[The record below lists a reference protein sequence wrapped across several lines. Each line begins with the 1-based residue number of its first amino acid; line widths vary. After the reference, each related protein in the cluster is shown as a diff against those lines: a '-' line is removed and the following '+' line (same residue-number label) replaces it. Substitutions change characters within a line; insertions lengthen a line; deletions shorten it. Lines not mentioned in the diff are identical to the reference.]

1 MRAREASVQQS
12 PDEFTE
18 QFRALDLRAALAS
31 LADQGETERG
41 AVFTRPEVVASGGF
55 LRFQAQYLRR
65 IRIPRWEAISK
76 AQRAALIAAEP
87 TDRAAIDRATF
98 AAYELTDDEAWTTKR
113 CADAARVTGDHRG
126 AARAYRLSDRRT

>member
-1 MRAREASVQQS
+1 VTSS
-12 PDEFTE
+12 TW
-18 QFRALDLRAALAS
+18 DLQALATVLRS
-31 LADQGETERG
+31 SI
-41 AVFTRPEVVASGGF
+41 AVLFVSTYCVKMSGGF

-98 AAYELTDDEAWTTKR
+98 AAYGLTDDEARTAKR
-113 CADAARVTGDHRG
+113 CADAALVQRK
-126 AARAYRLSDRRT
+126 AQ